1 MFCGEAISI
10 FAFLCQDSRRVFQH
24 SYLSSPLI
32 YLVSATFN
40 VFGNTV
46 VFFGLTM
53 TSASSYVMLRFLQ
66 KSVRTNDFVSIF
78 LGLVGLA
85 TVGLTDFY
93 KFEATKDVV
102 EAGSRNF
109 AIFGDAFVVAGMLL
123 LELDSAIY
131 TQFPAYVSVSSR
143 TPSGNYLKNF
153 YIKML

>member
-10 FAFLCQDSRRVFQH
+10 FAFLCQDSQRVFQH

-93 KFEATKDVV
+93 KFEATK
-102 EAGSRNF
+102 
-109 AIFGDAFVVAGMLL
+109 VVAGMLL